1 LSELIKLIGEQI
13 RNIRKEKG
21 MTQEALANECGFQYS
36 YISDIE
42 RGERNISI
50 ETLEKII
57 GALDVIPAE
66 IFNFT
71 HATTDNEVIEK
82 RMVIESIRALLNG
95 RNVEEVKFIYRVAND
110 FVKTIDQTKNKKL

>member
-1 LSELIKLIGEQI
+1 MSELIKLIGEQI
-13 RNIRKEKG
+13 RNIRKDRG

-36 YISDIE
+36 YLSDIE

-57 GALDVIPAE
+57 NALDVIPAE

-82 RMVIESIRALLNG
+82 RMVIESLRALLSG
-95 RNVEEVKFIYRVAND
+95 RNVEEVKFVHRVAND
-110 FVKTIDQTKNKKL
+110 FVKTVEQTKNT

>member
-1 LSELIKLIGEQI
+1 MSELIKLFGEQI

-21 MTQEALANECGFQYS
+21 MTQEALTNEWSFQYS

-42 RGERNISI
+42 RGERNISV

-57 GALDVIPAE
+57 GALDVVPAE

-82 RMVIESIRALLNG
+82 RMVIESIRALLVG
-95 RNVEEVKFIYRVAND
+95 RNIEEVKFIHRVAND
-110 FVKTIDQTKNKKL
+110 FVKTVDQTENKK

>member
-1 LSELIKLIGEQI
+1 MSDFIKLIGEQI

-36 YISDIE
+36 YLSDIE
-42 RGERNISI
+42 RGERNISM

-57 GALDVIPAE
+57 HALGVVPVE
-66 IFNFT
+66 IFTFT

-95 RNVEEVKFIYRVAND
+95 RNTEEVKFIHRVTND
-110 FVKTIDQTKNKKL
+110 FVNTVDLSKKK

>member
-1 LSELIKLIGEQI
+1 MSELIKLIGEQI

-95 RNVEEVKFIYRVAND
+95 RNVEEVKFIHRVAND

>member
-1 LSELIKLIGEQI
+1 MSELIKLIGEQI